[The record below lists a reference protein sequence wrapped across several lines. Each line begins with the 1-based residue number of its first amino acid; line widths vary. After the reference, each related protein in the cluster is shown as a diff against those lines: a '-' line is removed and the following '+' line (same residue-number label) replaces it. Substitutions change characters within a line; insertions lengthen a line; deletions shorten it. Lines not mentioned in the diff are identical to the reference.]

1 MKIFCAMKISY
12 FAFKWKDVT
21 GWNRYTLESMGIN
34 GNPDGKNYD
43 LPLFLLASQLER
55 KKICSLRVG
64 SINTS
69 TSILNFNYTSCVS
82 TAWFIVTK

>member
-1 MKIFCAMKISY
+1 MYSC
-12 FAFKWKDVT
+12 
-21 GWNRYTLESMGIN
+21 WNHYPLESMGHN
-34 GNPDGKNYD
+34 GNPVKSYD
-43 LPLFLLASQLER
+43 SPFFPLLASRLER

-82 TAWFIVTK
+82 TACFIVAK